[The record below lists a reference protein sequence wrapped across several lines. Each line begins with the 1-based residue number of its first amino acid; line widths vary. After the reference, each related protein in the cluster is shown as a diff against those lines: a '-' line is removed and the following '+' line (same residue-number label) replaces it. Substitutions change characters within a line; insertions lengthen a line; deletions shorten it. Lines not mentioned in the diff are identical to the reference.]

1 MKPRALST
9 FALVSCLLLAGP
21 ALAQPASPVA
31 KLTDLVGDVLVS
43 RGDAMVAGAN
53 GMPLTA
59 GTRVVTTAGAK
70 VTIAFDFGCDVRLNE
85 NSRFTVTT
93 GVDCAVLA
101 KEVVALGPAP
111 GAIGGGVAAAVPVAP
126 TGAFIMGAVTV
137 GGLGYGAY
145 EVFRSSPSVSPN

>member
-1 MKPRALST
+1 MKPRALLT
-9 FALVSCLLLAGP
+9 FTLLACLLLGGP
-21 ALAQPASPVA
+21 ALAQSASPVA
-31 KLTDLVGDVLVS
+31 KLADMVGDVLVS

-53 GMPLTA
+53 GMPLTS

-93 GVDCAVLA
+93 GADCAALA
-101 KEVVALGPAP
+101 KEVVVLGPAP
-111 GAIGGGVAAAVPVAP
+111 GAIGGGVAAAVPIAP
-126 TGAFIMGAVTV
+126 TGGFMVGAAIV